1 MSLRGPP
8 TVYADPGPIHIGSR
22 VGDKIEQRTGEL
34 VVGDELLGRLGSEQD
49 VARTTAPADSVTR
62 QGDPVALQAALDS
75 RVKLLR
81 AENEQLERELADSRQ
96 V

>member
-1 MSLRGPP
+1 MARVTEAEEDLW
-8 TVYADPGPIHIGSR
+8 ADAASW
-22 VGDKIEQRTGEL
+22 EQG
-34 VVGDELLGRLGSEQD
+34 GSEQD
-49 VARTTAPADSVTR
+49 VARTTASVVDSATAR